1 MTSAAHARH
10 GRLDQPVYGCTFGEG
25 AKRVLR
31 KTFWVRGRASQSE
44 FWWGYLT
51 IVIVQTVLVIGWVVV
66 LVAVIFG
73 TGLVAATSPTDPTAG
88 LLGSLGIM
96 LVYLS
101 LYVVLILSAIP
112 LFTLTA
118 RRLHDAGLSGWLTL
132 LNLVAGGFMVACG
145 FMHAST
151 AGLRF
156 EVGTVDPVIAP
167 QGVAPYGQPAAPMGD
182 AYGPAAY
189 GSGPYGAAPD
199 ARQADA
205 DAWRMRD
212 GQRARTAGPGHAPPG
227 VTPR

>member
-1 MTSAAHARH
+1 MTSAAPALH

-31 KTFWVRGRASQSE
+31 KTFSVRGRASQSE

-51 IVIVQTVLVIGWVVV
+51 MFIVQMVLVLGWVIVLF
-66 LVAVIFG
+66 AVIFG
-73 TGLVAATSPTDPTAG
+73 TGFAAASSPTDPMAG
-88 LLGSLGIM
+88 VLGSLGIM

-101 LYVVLILSAIP
+101 LYVVLILAAIP

-132 LNLVAGGFMVACG
+132 LNLAAGGFMVACG
-145 FMHAST
+145 FMQTST

-167 QGVAPYGQPAAPMGD
+167 QGVAPYGQHVPPMGQ
-182 AYGPAAY
+182 AYGMTTYATA
-189 GSGPYGAAPD
+189 PYGAAPYG
-199 ARQADA
+199 ATPYAGQADA
-205 DAWRMRD
+205 GVPHVQGD
-212 GQRARTAGPGHAPPG
+212 QRA
-227 VTPR
+227 

>member
-1 MTSAAHARH
+1 MTSAAPALH

-51 IVIVQTVLVIGWVVV
+51 MFIVQMVLVLVWVVV
-66 LVAVIFG
+66 LVAVVVG
-73 TGLVAATSPTDPTAG
+73 TGLAAASSPTDPTTG
-88 LLGSLGIM
+88 LLGSLGIV

-101 LYVVLILSAIP
+101 LYAVLIVSAIP

-132 LNLVAGGFMVACG
+132 LNLAAGGFMVACG
-145 FMHAST
+145 FMHTST

-156 EVGTVDPVIAP
+156 EVGTVDPVVAP
-167 QGVAPYGQPAAPMGD
+167 QGVAPYGQPVPPTVP
-182 AYGPAAY
+182 AYGTAAY
-189 GSGPYGAAPD
+189 GTEPHGAAPYSG
-199 ARQADA
+199 QADA
-205 DAWRMRD
+205 GAPPLQGD
-212 GQRARTAGPGHAPPG
+212 QRA
-227 VTPR
+227 